1 MKTLREYIDQ
11 LDEIS
16 RRDALKYAGATAAG
30 AALGVAGK
38 TAYDQSSASI
48 TIPNDPQ
55 IHWLI
60 SYIEEMTN
68 HPHSRYGSKLDKI
81 RKAILPLDRQAHIDW
96 RTNPSSSKI
105 GEAQERGYEAAN
117 HDKQKM
123 LGAKRNQPLSD
134 DEAKKFSDMAA
145 EALQPYLRKLEQ
157 LMNQKIFEHTLE
169 ESDSQEDPIARIDR
183 LFRD

>member
-1 MKTLREYIDQ
+1 MKTLREYIDI

-16 RRDALKYAGATAAG
+16 RRDALKYAGAAAAG
-30 AALGVAGK
+30 AALGIGGK
-38 TAYDQSSASI
+38 VFHDRSAASI
-48 TIPNDPQ
+48 QIPNDPQ
-55 IHWLI
+55 VHWLI

-81 RKAILPLDRQAHIDW
+81 RKAILPLDQQAHIDW

-117 HDKQKM
+117 FDKQRM
-123 LGAKRNQPLSD
+123 LGTKRNQPLSD

-145 EALQPYLRKLEQ
+145 EELQPYLRKLEQ

-169 ESDSQEDPIARIDR
+169 ESEPEDPIQKIDR
-183 LFRD
+183 LFR